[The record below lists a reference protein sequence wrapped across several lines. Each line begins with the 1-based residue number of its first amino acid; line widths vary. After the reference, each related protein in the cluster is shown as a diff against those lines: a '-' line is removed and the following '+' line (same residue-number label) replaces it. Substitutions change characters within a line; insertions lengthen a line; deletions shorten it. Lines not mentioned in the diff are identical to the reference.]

1 MLVVER
7 SNRTERLLE
16 GLADRLMAPGRDP
29 LAPAVVVVQ
38 GPGMERWLAQS
49 IARRHGV
56 CANTAFVFPR
66 ELLDRIFRSLPDD
79 RAAPTNPAWE
89 RNRLV
94 WSVARLL
101 AAHRG
106 DPDFAPLA
114 RHLDAPDG
122 DWRLL
127 QLARQI
133 ADLIDRT
140 ITFRPEWIE
149 RWCTTTD
156 TPVDRDERWQ
166 ARLVRMLRDRLGPG
180 HLADRARQL
189 LEVAGATNSA
199 DRGRLE
205 AGLAQQLPDR
215 VEIFAVSTL
224 PPLMLSVI
232 DGLARLRDVHLSVLS
247 PSESYWADLWR
258 EVRDADLAA
267 EQAVA
272 SDPEASDLFAAVPA
286 TPAARLLAGL
296 GRLGGD
302 FQRALEEHMSPPEQD
317 LECFESPIEAGG
329 EATLLARLQADLL
342 SLAPLEETSAVEGS
356 VDPGRIV
363 RCDDDSIQVHLCH
376 GPRRELEVVEAALH
390 DAFERDETLAPE
402 DVIVMAP
409 RIDEIA
415 ADIEA
420 VFGVPHEDGR
430 AIPFRIADR
439 GAFQRSLVA
448 ETFRGLLD
456 LLGGRVGRSEVFDW
470 LAREPARARFGLD
483 EETVERLS
491 EWAARAGIRFGLD
504 AAHRADLGLAQDPAH
519 SWSDGLARLALAHA
533 VGASGEVFEGLAAEP
548 LDPWASPEAL
558 GAIGEIESMLRAA
571 RARIGAPM
579 PVASWC
585 GWLRE
590 LLAAGCARDDSNAH
604 EHASIRGALVEIAE
618 SAAAAGFDRPVPFQA
633 IRERVS
639 EALEASPA
647 PQAFLAGGV
656 TFCEL
661 VPLRAIPFRVVVILG
676 LSDPAFPRGG
686 PAPGFDLIAR
696 SPRPGDRNARVD
708 DRYLFLEAL
717 LSARDR
723 LILTVPGRDMRD
735 GSDLPPSIV
744 VAELLDAIEGS
755 FVVETPTDGTAFG
768 SLREQII
775 VRHPLQS
782 SSPRYFE
789 TPDDPRLLGRDEEA
803 FAAARARRAAIEAG
817 GGVARRFLTR
827 PAAPTRTDSTPPRLS
842 LDDLVVRVLQA
853 TRYFTRERLR
863 LRVPRLEEDTADLDP
878 YELDPLEQY
887 ALGSAMLADLEAG
900 VAEPVA
906 LRRLRAHASIPSGL
920 PGALAVRSLQ
930 EEVGRVAQIARARRS
945 GERLADLETEI
956 TLEVEGLGS
965 CVLGGRLDQ
974 LWPDGRVEVSF
985 GRIGRRSELGV
996 WIRHLFLCA
1005 CLEAGV
1011 DAGDRSFAPRSV
1023 FVGRGAQR
1031 GSSEQVVIFGPDPEP
1046 GAHLAQIFEWAWSC
1060 ERAPLPLFPASSLAF
1075 AKPALEH
1082 KTDQAW
1088 RAAQQSYLGGESN
1101 HGTRPE
1107 SEQDLEQARLWEGVS
1122 PLEASGDPALLHRFD
1137 HVATGFFGPMLAV
1150 RKTDSA

>member
-56 CANTAFVFPR
+56 CANIEFVFPR
-66 ELLDRIFRSLPDD
+66 ELLDRVFRSLPED

-89 RNRLV
+89 KSRLV

-101 AAHRG
+101 AEHRE

-133 ADLIDRT
+133 SDLIDRT

-149 RWCTTTD
+149 RWCATTEA
-156 TPVDRDERWQ
+156 PLDRDERWQ
-166 ARLVRMLRDRLGPG
+166 ARLVRALSDRLGPG
-180 HLADRARQL
+180 HLADRSRRFLAI
-189 LEVAGATNSA
+189 AASTDA
-199 DRGRLE
+199 GRLE
-205 AGLAQQLPDR
+205 AGLARQLPDR

-258 EVRDADLAA
+258 EVRDGDL
-267 EQAVA
+267 EVA
-272 SDPEASDLFAAVPA
+272 TGVESGGLFGAVPA
-286 TPAARLLAGL
+286 TPVARLLAGL

-302 FQRALEEHMSPPEQD
+302 FQRALEEHVSPPERD
-317 LECFESPIEAGG
+317 LECFESPIEGG
-329 EATLLARLQADLL
+329 VAEASLLARLQADLL
-342 SLAPLEETSAVEGS
+342 ALDPSAETSAGDAGIDS
-356 VDPGRIV
+356 GRIV
-363 RCDDDSIQVHLCH
+363 RRDDDSIQVHLCH

-390 DAFERDETLAPE
+390 DAFERDETLVPE

-430 AIPFRIADR
+430 AIPYRIADR

-456 LLGGRVGRSEVFDW
+456 LLGGRLARSEVFDW

-504 AAHRADLGLAQDPAH
+504 ATHRVDLGLAQDRAH
-519 SWSDGLARLALAHA
+519 TWSDGLARLALAHA
-533 VGASGEVFEGLAAEP
+533 VGASGEVFEGLASEP

-558 GAIGEIESMLRAA
+558 GAIGEVESMLRAA
-571 RARIGAPM
+571 RAKIAAPR
-579 PVASWC
+579 PVESWC
-585 GWLRE
+585 RWLRE
-590 LLAAGCARDDSNAH
+590 LLGASCLRDDSNAH
-604 EHASIRGALVEIAE
+604 EHASIRGALAEIAE
-618 SAAAAGFDRPVPFQA
+618 SAAAAGFDRSVPFEA
-633 IRERVS
+633 MRERVS
-639 EALEASPA
+639 ETLEASPA

-661 VPLRAIPFRVVVILG
+661 VPLRAIPFRIVVILG
-676 LSDPAFPRGG
+676 LSDQAFPRGG
-686 PAPGFDLIAR
+686 PAAGFDLMAR
-696 SPRPGDRNARVD
+696 APRPGDRNARVD

-755 FVVETPTDGTAFG
+755 FAVDTTKGETAFE

-775 VRHPLQS
+775 VKHPLQS
-782 SSPRYFE
+782 SSPLYFE
-789 TPDDPRLLGRDEEA
+789 TPGDARLLGRDEEA
-803 FAAARARRAAIEAG
+803 FAAARARREAIEAG
-817 GGVARRFLTR
+817 GGVTRRFLAR
-827 PAAPTRTDSTPPRLS
+827 LDVPSRSDSTPPRLS
-842 LDDLVVRVLQA
+842 LDDLVARVLQS

-863 LRVPRLEEDTADLDP
+863 LRVPRLEEGTGDLDP
-878 YELDPLEQY
+878 FELGPLEQH
-887 ALGSAMLADLEAG
+887 ALGSALLADLGAG
-900 VAEPVA
+900 VPESVA
-906 LRRLRAHASIPSGL
+906 VRRLFARAPIPAGL
-920 PGALAVRSLQ
+920 PGALAVRALQ
-930 EEVGRVAQIARARRS
+930 EEVVRVARIAAGRRS
-945 GERLADLETEI
+945 GERLADLDGEI
-956 TLEVEGLGS
+956 TLDVEGLGA
-965 CVLGGRLDQ
+965 CVLGGHLDE
-974 LWPDGRVEVSF
+974 LWPGGRVEVSF
-985 GRIGRRSELGV
+985 GRIGRRSELAV

-1005 CLEAGV
+1005 CLEAGI
-1011 DAGDRSFAPRSV
+1011 DGGDRTFAPQSV
-1023 FVGRGAQR
+1023 FVGRSADR
-1031 GSSEQVVIFGPDPEP
+1031 KSSEHVVVFGPEPEP
-1046 GAHLAQIFEWAWSC
+1046 GARLARIFEWAWSC
-1060 ERAPLPLFPASSLAF
+1060 EGAPLPFFPKSSLAF
-1075 AKPALEH
+1075 AKPALER

-1088 RAAQQSYLGGESN
+1088 RAAQQAYFGGDSN
-1101 HGTRPE
+1101 LFRTPE
-1107 SEQDLEQARLWEGVS
+1107 AEEDLEQARLWEGVS
-1122 PLEASGDPALLHRFD
+1122 PLESSADSVLLFRFD
-1137 HVATGFFGPMLAV
+1137 QVAAEFFEPMLAL
-1150 RKTDSA
+1150 RKTHLA